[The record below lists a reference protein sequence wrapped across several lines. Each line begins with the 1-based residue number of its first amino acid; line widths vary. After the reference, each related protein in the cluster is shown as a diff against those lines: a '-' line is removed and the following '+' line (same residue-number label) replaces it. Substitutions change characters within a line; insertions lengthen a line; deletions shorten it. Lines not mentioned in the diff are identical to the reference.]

1 MTRSINEKDSQIR
14 QKQESI
20 FFKER
25 KEIITNHN
33 GIKRA
38 QVVALMAKFPTIKQ
52 IQEVGAK
59 LIKRIDMTQEEEIQE
74 LEKQKEESIEKAK
87 LRIIAENE
95 DEL

>member
-1 MTRSINEKDSQIR
+1 
-14 QKQESI
+14 
-20 FFKER
+20 
-25 KEIITNHN
+25 
-33 GIKRA
+33 
-38 QVVALMAKFPTIKQ
+38 MAKFPTIKQ

-74 LEKQKEESIEKAK
+74 LEKQKEENIEKAK